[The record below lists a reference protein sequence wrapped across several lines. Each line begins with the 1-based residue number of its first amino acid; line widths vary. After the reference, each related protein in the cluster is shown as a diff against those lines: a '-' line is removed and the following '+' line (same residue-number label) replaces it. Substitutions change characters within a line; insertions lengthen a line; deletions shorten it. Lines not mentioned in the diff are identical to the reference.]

1 MTIVTIQPGDSLYK
15 IGKNYGVSV
24 DQLVRANGID
34 PYKYLVVGDS
44 LIVPSTRDKNGSLRV
59 NGYAYPFIDRE
70 ALRKSLPYLT
80 YLSIFSYGVTAEG
93 GLVPPQGDEELIRA
107 ALAAG
112 VQPMLVLTT
121 VDDSGGFNSER
132 AVSIMESDAYRAR
145 LAEQLKAVVEQKGY
159 YGVDVDME
167 FIPGRLRQNYVD
179 FVAYLERELAPHPVF
194 VALAPKTSRDQR
206 GLLYE
211 AHDYAGM
218 GAAADRALV
227 MAYEWGYTY
236 GPPMAVAPFSK
247 VEQVMNFAVEEIPTH
262 KILMGIPN
270 YGYDWRLPYE
280 KGRPA
285 RSIGNYEAVA
295 LARKY
300 GAEIQY
306 DETAQTPWFRYYNH
320 RGEQHEV
327 WFEDARSYQAKLG
340 LAANLGVKGISI
352 WNIMRYFQPLYSIL
366 DGYFNIVKI

>member
-1 MTIVTIQPGDSLYK
+1 
-15 IGKNYGVSV
+15 
-24 DQLVRANGID
+24 
-34 PYKYLVVGDS
+34 
-44 LIVPSTRDKNGSLRV
+44 
-59 NGYAYPFIDRE
+59 
-70 ALRKSLPYLT
+70 
-80 YLSIFSYGVTAEG
+80 IFSYGVTPEG
-93 GLVPPQGDEELIRA
+93 KPVPPQGDEELIA
-107 ALAAG
+107 AAREAG

-121 VDDSGGFNSER
+121 VDESGGFNSER
-132 AVSIMESDAYRAR
+132 AVSLLENEAYRAT
-145 LAEQLKAVVEQKGY
+145 LVQELKAVIGQKGY

-179 FVAYLERELAPHPVF
+179 FVAFLERELAPHPVF
-194 VALAPKTSRDQR
+194 IALAPKTSRDQR

-218 GAAADRALV
+218 GAVADRSLI

-236 GPPMAVAPFSK
+236 SPPMAVAPFPK
-247 VEQVMNFAVEEIPTH
+247 VEQVMNFAVGEIPPE
-262 KILMGIPN
+262 KMLMGIPN

-306 DETAQTPWFRYYNH
+306 DEMAQTPWFRYYNH
-320 RGEQHEV
+320 RGDQHEV

-340 LAANLGVKGISI
+340 LAASLGVKGVSI
-352 WNIMRYFQPLYSIL
+352 WNVMRFFQPLYSLL
-366 DGYFNIVKI
+366 DGYFEIVKI

>member
-1 MTIVTIQPGDSLYK
+1 MTIVTIRAGDSLYQ
-15 IGKNYGVSV
+15 IGKSYGVSV
-24 DQLVRANGID
+24 EQLVRANGID
-34 PYKYLVVGDS
+34 PHKYLVVGDS
-44 LIVPSTRDKNGSLRV
+44 LIVPSPREKIGALEV
-59 NGYAYPFIDRE
+59 NGYAYPFIERA
-70 ALRKSLPYLT
+70 ALQKALPYLT
-80 YLSIFSYGVTAEG
+80 YLSIFSYGVTEEG
-93 GLVPPQGDEELIRA
+93 RLVPPQGDEPLIEA
-107 ALAAG
+107 ARSAG

-121 VDDSGGFNSER
+121 VDESGGFNSER
-132 AVSIMESDAYRAR
+132 AVSLLENEPYRAH
-145 LAEQLKAVVEQKGY
+145 LVQELKAVIDQKGY

-167 FIPGRLRQNYVD
+167 FIPGRLRQSYVD
-179 FVAYLERELAPHPVF
+179 FVSFLERELAPHPVF

-218 GAAADRALV
+218 GAAADRSLI

-236 GPPMAVAPFSK
+236 GPPMAVAPLPN
-247 VEQVMNFAVEEIPTH
+247 VERVMRFAVGEIPPE
-262 KILMGIPN
+262 KLLMGIPN

-306 DETAQTPWFRYYNH
+306 DETAHSPWFYYYNH
-320 RGEQHEV
+320 RGDRHEV

-340 LAANLGVKGISI
+340 LAGELGVRGISI
-352 WNIMRYFQPLYSIL
+352 WNVMRFFQPLYTLL
-366 DGYFNIVKI
+366 DGYFEIVKI